1 MDRIILV
8 AIVALATLSLLAAF
22 DSEWTFTGLFVGF
35 GTAQPS
41 FEWWNASWHYRFM
54 VNVSTGPYDRT
65 DWVVERDINFTD
77 YLPFGTFDNNS
88 IRVIEY
94 NSSGG
99 IVREVPSQFDRNYSY
114 SNTSNA
120 QGTLSFIVNNT
131 VAANQNKIYMVYYDI
146 AANGLKPN
154 PFYSGNIIYGTDGN
168 EFQFNNTM
176 FHWRV
181 DTERGELTS
190 GIYRVRG
197 LPSQNDVLQQPV
209 ASNVRTYEYVEYSNG
224 SHNFSFDFNNNYSL
238 KYFGPVRFVVEQQGY
253 EVVWNST
260 NRTYEGFMTKTYTV
274 YNQHPWIRIDTNY
287 TNINTTPVTR
297 NSTLGGA
304 ITLDAARA
312 FGSNWQSG
320 FGNTTHPGW
329 WFASDQFSSFHAGV
343 IQYNNTSSYAVTN
356 SSGGYRIGVGINAT
370 TVPAGGWMREQTV
383 WHFNDT
389 TGDFTQIRGLRDRFI
404 NDVGFVVTGPEQQYV
419 NISGITNASVYNRN
433 ETALITANISGVNDL
448 YNVTRFMNATV
459 DMGTGTTADDQTV
472 ALFDDGT
479 NGDAAAND
487 RMFTNRFPINNTS
500 TVGVWTVNLTAYN
513 NNTMFLNSSL
523 KTFNVTTEYNIT
535 IFIVND
541 RPVINTQVV
550 ANVDVRNYRKDAYV
564 VNPETFQ
571 CQVVGQLEV
580 QNKTDLNNGTFSIN
594 FTASGIVSTYT
605 LACNATKVGNFGLG
619 NRTFTTEVGGTI
631 LYAQTTPLTPSVGN
645 VNFSAGAPFD
655 VVSNVTNIGQGT
667 GYATNTTFDL
677 LAGWSANSTNE
688 TCGDLSSASY
698 CTRGFRLTTPANA
711 SAGNYTLNVTVSWR
725 NPDNSVSVN
734 RTPFNVTIQSNPLVN
749 ASEVNFTG
757 TAGDG
762 SNINIGNFTTKSDGN
777 AQITTV
783 NFTCPLGTACSN
795 FTVNFTPFSVAAID
809 QGQNQSVRI
818 NVTVPMG
825 YPPGTYNGTVNV
837 SAQNDGWDT
846 FVLYVIVP
854 AKTNVSVNASISTYT
869 ANTVTQ
875 TQSET
880 MQFGANATN
889 TGNGTAA
896 FTNLTVTLPSGWSAN
911 SSLEQCGNLTSNQ
924 RCQRGFL
931 VTIPAA
937 TSPASYLVNLSA
949 VWMQPDGV
957 NTTNTT
963 SINVT
968 VNSNPAINVSET
980 SVAGMVLDGQ
990 NASLGS
996 FTVASVGNGAITGV
1010 SFNCTS
1016 GDACGNFTLNFNPPS
1031 ISSVAAGT
1039 NQSVTFNVTVP
1050 LRSDAG
1056 NYTGTVN
1063 VTTGNDGWDS
1073 FTLSVN
1079 VPENR
1084 SWTVSPS
1091 TCTAALQVEA
1101 GTVCDVNVSNNGNTN
1116 LTVNV
1121 TPASANLTSVNDTNF
1136 TINKSQ
1142 WRIVR
1147 VSYNTSGQP
1156 AGVYNASYTFD
1167 AFQAGALPNLTTVNV
1182 SLIPF
1187 TPPILNMTVE
1197 PNVTYQSNPIIIRVN
1212 VTDRSGTGI
1221 SLAKLN
1227 LTRPNGTQDFFNM
1240 SLISASGNLSRY
1252 ELTYPNG
1259 TNGNNTM
1266 RGNYTF
1272 VMWSRDSIGNEANI
1286 TGWFLIHVNLSLTV
1300 STLSSTYFQGDTGS
1314 IYFVSRNM
1322 SGVPLQ
1328 NTTANFTI
1336 RDPTNNI
1343 TYQGSNTETNADGGI
1358 VPNPTFSL
1366 PSDTPAGTYTLIA
1379 NARYNDT
1386 EINRLVYAQ
1395 RNSTFTVSA
1404 GTVSVSGL
1412 FADITTAVVW
1422 YPNNIMRFGI
1432 LVYNGEGQPTTPTAM
1447 NLTIYDPAGAIYHT
1461 ASLASM
1467 TQQATGYYNY
1477 QLAMPVGT
1485 SSGMYLATLNVT
1497 QSGFNTYKLQAFRV
1511 AAGGPYD
1518 LRIFLTQPE
1527 ISPGQNLPFTINVE
1541 NKGEVTQDVF
1551 LEYWVSQGNT
1561 TYSSFSEALLTP
1573 GFSNQTFARNIFIFN
1588 NQPQGTYLLNA
1599 KMAYSSVEPQILVNK
1614 TFQIVGASS
1623 GSAAASSGAASSGGG
1638 ESTIVVT
1645 DDKNIPAQLLISRY
1659 SNNVTVARGF
1669 AKIENVVVTNIGDT
1683 TLNNI
1688 TLFLLGVNP
1697 EWYKIS
1703 PSSYRSLEPGNS
1715 TIFIVTYDVPKTA
1728 ATGEFPA
1735 NILAS
1740 SGVVSDQKRIVV
1752 TVLQS
1757 IQELLKV
1764 DIRRLTDEYQ
1774 DLQVD
1779 LRVARIQGKDVA
1791 ALELILE
1798 QLDQQITNAEDLVE
1812 TGKTQQALDAI
1823 RSGRNLV
1830 DKAKDIRDKME
1841 IKDQN
1846 QFVIPLDLLAYVGG
1860 GAGGIGGLL
1869 FFLWRKKKLPID
1881 KIRPAIAQLG
1891 KVTEAIKEKKEVR
1904 VAAENKERER
1914 LQRMLEVLDKER
1926 DERIISL
1933 SAYNEMRKS
1942 IEKKLEA
1949 LKK

>member
-1 MDRIILV
+1 MDRLILV
-8 AIVALATLSLLAAF
+8 ALVSLAAMSVVAAF
-22 DSEWTFTGLFVGF
+22 GSGWTFTGLFVGF
-35 GTAQPS
+35 GSPQPS

-65 DWVVERDINFTD
+65 DWVVERDVNFTD

-99 IVREVPSQFDRNYSY
+99 IVGEVPSQFDRNYSY
-114 SNTSNA
+114 SDTSNA
-120 QGTLSFIVNNT
+120 QGTLSFIINRT
-131 VAANQNKIYMVYYDI
+131 VAANQNRIYMVYYDM

-154 PFYSGNIIYGTDGN
+154 PLYSGNIIYGTDGN

-209 ASNVRTYEYVEYSNG
+209 PSTARTYEYVEYSNG
-224 SHNFSFDFNNNYSL
+224 SHNFSFDFSNNYSL

-260 NRTYEGFMTKTYTV
+260 NRTYEGFMTKTYIV
-274 YNQHPWIRIDTNY
+274 YNHHPWIRIDTNY
-287 TNINTTPVTR
+287 TNINASPISR
-297 NSTLGGA
+297 SSTEAGA
-304 ITLDAARA
+304 ITLDASRA
-312 FGSNWQSG
+312 FGSNWQSA
-320 FGNTTHPGW
+320 FGNVTHPGW

-343 IQYNNTSSYAVTN
+343 IQYNNTSAYAVVN
-356 SSGGYRIGVGINAT
+356 GSSASRIGAGINAT
-370 TVPAGGWMREQTV
+370 TVPGGGWMEEKTV

-389 TGDFTQIRGLRDRFI
+389 TGDFTQVRDLRDRFI
-404 NDVGFVVTGPEQQYV
+404 NNIGYVVTGPEQQYV
-419 NISGITNASVYNRN
+419 NISGAFNATAYNRN
-433 ETALITANISGVNDL
+433 ETALVTANVSGVNDVYDL
-448 YNVTRFMNATV
+448 TRFMNATV
-459 DMGTGTTADDQTV
+459 DMGTGSASDDQTV
-472 ALFDDGT
+472 QLFDDGT
-479 NGDAAAND
+479 NGDAVSGD
-487 RMFTNRFPINNTS
+487 RVFTNRFPINDTS
-500 TVGVWTVNLTAYN
+500 AVGVWTVNFTSYN

-523 KTFNVTTEYNIT
+523 GTFNVTTDYNIT

-550 ANVDVRNYRKDAYV
+550 ANFDVRNHRKDAYV
-564 VNPETFQ
+564 TNPETFA

-580 QNKTDLNNGTFSIN
+580 QNKTDLGNGTISVN
-594 FTASGIVSTYT
+594 FTAPGIVGTYT

-619 NRTFTTEVGGTI
+619 NRTFTTEVGTTT
-631 LYAQTTPLTPSVGN
+631 LFAQTIPVTPSVGN
-645 VNFSAGAPFD
+645 VNFTAGAPFD

-667 GYATNTTFDL
+667 GYVTNTSFDL
-677 LAGWSANSTNE
+677 LAGWLSNSTNE
-688 TCGDLSSASY
+688 TCGDVTSFTHCS
-698 CTRGFRLTTPANA
+698 RGFRLTTPANA
-711 SAGNYTLNVTVSWR
+711 TAGNYTLNVTVSWR
-725 NPDNSVSVN
+725 NPDNTVSLN
-734 RTPFNVTIQSNPLVN
+734 RTAFNVTIQSNPLVN
-749 ASEVNFTG
+749 ASESAFTG
-757 TAGDG
+757 IAGDG
-762 SNINIGNFTTKSDGN
+762 ANIDIGNFTAKSDGN
-777 AQITTV
+777 AQIQTV
-783 NFTCPLGTACSN
+783 NFTCPLGTVCSD
-795 FTVNFTPFSVAAID
+795 FIVNFTPFSVASID
-809 QGQNQSVRI
+809 QGQNSSVRV

-846 FVLYVIVP
+846 FVLYVVVP
-854 AKTNVSVNASISTYT
+854 AKTNVSINTSISAYT

-875 TQSET
+875 TQIENF
-880 MQFGANATN
+880 QFGSNATN
-889 TGNGTAA
+889 VGNGTASFA
-896 FTNLTVTLPSGWSAN
+896 NVTVTLPNGWSVN
-911 SSLEQCGNLTSNQ
+911 SSLEQCGNLTRLQTCS
-924 RCQRGFL
+924 RGFL

-937 TSPASYLVNLSA
+937 TPPANYLVNVSSIW
-949 VWMQPDGV
+949 VQPDGV
-957 NTTNTT
+957 NTTNST
-963 SINVT
+963 SINVSVT
-968 VNSNPAINVSET
+968 SNPFLNVSET
-980 SVAGMVLDGQ
+980 SVSGMVLDGQ
-990 NASLGS
+990 NRSMGN
-996 FTVASVGNGAITGV
+996 FTVTSIGNGPITGV
-1010 SFNCTS
+1010 AFNCSS

-1031 ISSVAAGT
+1031 ASSIAAGT

-1050 LRSDAG
+1050 LLTDAG

-1063 VTTGNDGWDS
+1063 VSTSNDGWDS
-1073 FTLSVN
+1073 FSLFVN

-1091 TCTAALQVEA
+1091 TCAAALQFDW

-1116 LTVNV
+1116 LTVNI
-1121 TPASANLTSVNDTNF
+1121 TPMSANFTYLNETNF

-1142 WRIVR
+1142 WRTIR
-1147 VSYNTSGQP
+1147 VLYNISGQLT
-1156 AGVYNASYTFD
+1156 GVYNASYLFD
-1167 AFQAGALPNLTTVNV
+1167 ANQSGALPNFTTVNV

-1187 TPPILNMTVE
+1187 TPPILNMSVSS
-1197 PNVTYQSNPIIIRVN
+1197 NFTYQANPVIIRVN

-1221 SLAKLN
+1221 SLARIN
-1227 LTRPNGTQDFFNM
+1227 MTRPNGTQDFFNM
-1240 SLISASGNLSRY
+1240 SLISASGNLSQY

-1272 VMWSRDSIGNEANI
+1272 VMWSRDNIGNEANV
-1286 TGWFLIHVNLSLTV
+1286 TGWFMIHVNLSLALA
-1300 STLSSTYFQGDTGS
+1300 TLSSTYYQGDTGS

-1322 SGVPLQ
+1322 SGVPLE
-1328 NTTANFTI
+1328 NTTVNFTI
-1336 RDPTNNI
+1336 RDSTNNI
-1343 TYQGSNTETNADGGI
+1343 TYQGGNVETNADGGI
-1358 VPNPTFSL
+1358 VPVTTFSI
-1366 PSDTPAGTYTLIA
+1366 PSDAPTGVYTLTA
-1379 NARYNDT
+1379 NVRYNDT

-1395 RNSTFTVSA
+1395 RNSTFNVGAS
-1404 GTVSVSGL
+1404 TVSVAGL

-1422 YPNNIMRFGI
+1422 YPNNVIKFGI
-1432 LVYNGEGQPTTPTAM
+1432 LVYNGEGQPTAPGAA
-1447 NLTIYDPAGAIYHT
+1447 NLTVYDPAGAVYHT
-1461 ASLASM
+1461 VGLGSM
-1467 TQQATGYYNY
+1467 TQQATGYYTY
-1477 QLAMPVGT
+1477 QFAMPAG
-1485 SSGMYLATLNVT
+1485 SASGMYLAALNVT

-1511 AAGGPYD
+1511 SQGGPYD

-1527 ISPGQNLPFTINVE
+1527 VSPGQNLPFTINVE

-1573 GFSNQTFARNIFIFN
+1573 GLSNQTFNRDIFIFN
-1588 NQPQGTYLLNA
+1588 SQPQGTYLLNA

-1623 GSAAASSGAASSGGG
+1623 GSAASSGGASSGGG
-1638 ESTIVVT
+1638 ESSPIVT
-1645 DDKNIPAQLLISRY
+1645 DDKNIPAQILISRY
-1659 SNNVTVARGF
+1659 ANNVTIARGYT
-1669 AKIENVVVTNIGDT
+1669 KIENVVVTNIGDT

-1688 TLFLLGVNP
+1688 TLYLLGINP

-1703 PSSYRSLEPGNS
+1703 PSSYRSLAPGNS
-1715 TIFIVTYDVPKTA
+1715 TTFLVTYEAPRTA
-1728 ATGEFPA
+1728 AVGEFPA
-1735 NILAS
+1735 NLLAT

-1757 IQELLKV
+1757 IQELLKT
-1764 DIRRLTDEYQ
+1764 DIKRLEDDYQ

-1791 ALELILE
+1791 ALGLILE
-1798 QLDQQITNAEDLVE
+1798 QLKQQIDAAEELLE
-1812 TGKTQQALDAI
+1812 TGKVQQSLDSV
-1823 RSGRNLV
+1823 RSARNLV
-1830 DKAKDIRDKME
+1830 EKARDLRDKME
-1841 IKDQN
+1841 IQEAN
-1846 QFVIPLDLLAYVGG
+1846 PLVLPLDLIAYVGG
-1860 GAGGIGGLL
+1860 AAGGVGGLL

-1881 KIRPAIAQLG
+1881 KIRPMVSQLG
-1891 KVTEAIKEKKEVR
+1891 KVAETIKEKKEVR
-1904 VAAENKERER
+1904 VAADNKERER